1 MKKKKTFT
9 LLEIMIV
16 IFLIGIIGSVIGY
29 NMKGSLDEG
38 KAFKSKQ
45 AMIKIQDLLELEIAK
60 GSEPEVVED
69 NPAHYLQMSGMVK
82 NGTKMLKDGW
92 GKPIEVSVDT
102 SGEVS
107 VTSDAYDAYKAK
119 KKGA

>member
-1 MKKKKTFT
+1 MTKNNFKKVKELNAKSMLHYHKQTFAT
-9 LLEIMIV
+9 NWDANIYRGCEHNCQYCFGCIGLRNKSYGIFNKQYSKDEYYQLLD
-16 IFLIGIIGSVIGY
+16 
-29 NMKGSLDEG
+29 K
-38 KAFKSKQ
+38 
-45 AMIKIQDLLELEIAK
+45 IK
-60 GSEPEVVED
+60 
-69 NPAHYLQMSGMVK
+69 
-82 NGTKMLKDGW
+82 TKMLKDGW